1 MSVPVDIS
9 VASSDA
15 ELSIIGPIAGALDRG
30 PASVEDLRHLR
41 STVGDPLHLVA
52 RAGGDPVGFAYGGVW
67 PGTEEDGVLQ
77 ADLAVLAEH
86 RRRGIGSALLARI
99 SEHARALGKGAL
111 QFEVSE
117 DDPESLGYLE
127 RRGYTE
133 IERQMQVALRLAD
146 VDPATLP
153 RVPSGIDIV
162 TRADRPDLLRQMYEV
177 GEEAQRDVP
186 GLDGHQAWTFD
197 EWKAW
202 EIDRPSN
209 LPELCFIALEGD
221 RVAGYALLQIFGDA
235 AYHGFTAV
243 GRDWRRRGVGRA
255 LTARQI
261 GSAKAMGF
269 KRLLCESEERNVP
282 MRRLTDSMGYTPLP
296 AAIVLQGP
304 PVPPS
309 ASEA

>member
-1 MSVPVDIS
+1 MSVQVDIS
-9 VASSDA
+9 TASSDA
-15 ELSIIGPIAGALDRG
+15 ELAVIGPIAGKLDRG
-30 PASVEDLRHLR
+30 PASVDDLRHLR

-52 RAGGDPVGFAYGGVW
+52 REGGEPVGFAYGGAW
-67 PGTEEDGVLQ
+67 PGTEEEGVLQ

-86 RRRGIGSALLARI
+86 RRRGIGSAMLAGI

-127 RRGYTE
+127 RRGYVE
-133 IERQMQVALRLAD
+133 VERQMQVALRLAD
-146 VDPATLP
+146 VDPSTLP
-153 RVPSGIDIV
+153 RVPPGIDIV
-162 TRADRPDLLRQMYEV
+162 TRADRPDLLQPMYEV

-186 GLDGHQAWTFD
+186 GLDGQQAWTFD

-221 RVAGYALLQIFGDA
+221 RVAGYALLQAFGDV

-255 LTARQI
+255 LTVRQI
-261 GSAKAMGF
+261 AAARTMGF
-269 KRLLCESEERNVP
+269 ERLLCESEERNVP
-282 MRRLTDSMGYTPLP
+282 MRSLTDSMGYTPLP
-296 AAIVLQGP
+296 ASIVLQGP
-304 PVPPS
+304 PVPS